1 MTSKGGEE
9 AAAAGPDSLT
19 YKVTV
24 ASHLHPEAGVWT
36 AYHLRASQPTAMPLA
51 K

>member
-1 MTSKGGEE
+1 MAAEVREWVTSKGDEE

-24 ASHLHPEAGVWT
+24 VSHIHPEDGE
-36 AYHLRASQPTAMPLA
+36 
-51 K
+51 